1 MLEYTTK
8 KEGTKMTDI
17 ELSKARIIYKLHKK
31 GQKDVLEN
39 VSHGSMNFFLKTYMN
54 ITQEKIASITDD
66 EMLRRAFLSVFQN
79 TKESNNLL
87 VYLNRIVRIN
97 DKIDDGQPDLV
108 SIGWKESKFIPENF
122 EKKSITEKQELK
134 AYSLYCDLE
143 TNRPLLLGDNIPEE
157 FDYLFN
163 ILLLPDY
170 IPQEESYHFNCHSL
184 EKITKGSATIPYERL
199 QLYYFKELL
208 KASKKEEVV
217 QRMKCLTKRELT
229 SICLK

>member
-1 MLEYTTK
+1 
-8 KEGTKMTDI
+8 
-17 ELSKARIIYKLHKK
+17 
-31 GQKDVLEN
+31 
-39 VSHGSMNFFLKTYMN
+39 
-54 ITQEKIASITDD
+54 
-66 EMLRRAFLSVFQN
+66 MLRRAFLSVFQN
-79 TKESNNLL
+79 TKESSNLL

-108 SIGWKESKFIPENF
+108 SIGWKESRFIPENF

-157 FDYLFN
+157 FGYLFN
-163 ILLLPDY
+163 ILLLPGY
-170 IPQEESYHFNCHSL
+170 ILQEEIYHFNSHSL
-184 EKITKGSATIPYERL
+184 EKITKGSATMPYERL

-217 QRMKCLTKRELT
+217 KRMKSLTKQELE

>member
-1 MLEYTTK
+1 M
-8 KEGTKMTDI
+8 
-17 ELSKARIIYKLHKK
+17 
-31 GQKDVLEN
+31 
-39 VSHGSMNFFLKTYMN
+39 
-54 ITQEKIASITDD
+54 
-66 EMLRRAFLSVFQN
+66 
-79 TKESNNLL
+79 
-87 VYLNRIVRIN
+87 
-97 DKIDDGQPDLV
+97 
-108 SIGWKESKFIPENF
+108 
-122 EKKSITEKQELK
+122 
-134 AYSLYCDLE
+134 E

-170 IPQEESYHFNCHSL
+170 IPQKESYHYNCHSL

-217 QRMKCLTKRELT
+217 KRMKSLTKQELE